1 MSQITLLF
9 PGQGAQF
16 TGMGQDLCQ
25 AYPEAKAVFD
35 LGSQVTGRDLAA
47 LCFEGDEATLAK
59 TENAQLAIFAHSMAV
74 TEVLRA
80 RRVAF
85 EAAAGFSLGECSALC
100 AAGACTLEQ
109 GFALVAARGRLMGE
123 AAAQGGAMAAVMG
136 LTPEQIADCCRQVE
150 GEGYVLPVNFNSPAQ
165 TVIAGDPAA
174 VAAACARCAEA
185 GASRT
190 VPLKVSGA
198 FHTRYME
205 PASDALYAELE
216 GFAFAD
222 PSLPVYAN
230 GTGEPIPAGTD
241 LRAHLAQ
248 QMKGPVQWVKTVEN
262 LVRDGHLLGAECG
275 PGKVLTGN
283 GRRISRE
290 MKVKNLQT
298 AADVQKF
305 LDEQA

>member
-1 MSQITLLF
+1 
-9 PGQGAQF
+9 
-16 TGMGQDLCQ
+16 
-25 AYPEAKAVFD
+25 
-35 LGSQVTGRDLAA
+35 
-47 LCFEGDEATLAK
+47 
-59 TENAQLAIFAHSMAV
+59 
-74 TEVLRA
+74 
-80 RRVAF
+80 
-85 EAAAGFSLGECSALC
+85 
-100 AAGACTLEQ
+100 
-109 GFALVAARGRLMGE
+109 MGE
-123 AAAQGGAMAAVMG
+123 AAAAQGGAMAAVMG
-136 LTPEQIADCCRQVE
+136 LTPEQIADCCRQI
-150 GEGYVLPVNFNSPAQ
+150 EGYVLPVNFNSPAQ

-174 VAAACARCAEA
+174 VEAACARCAEA

-222 PSLPVYAN
+222 PALPVYAN
-230 GTGEPIPAGTD
+230 GTGEPIPAGAD